1 MTIGELLMFRNTSRQ
16 HLIIIGIVHLASPSR
31 PLLRL
36 PRLLPPPPRTL
47 PPRLAVLVSRMVIIG
62 KSTAVRSSPTILT
75 ILGTVPMVS
84 RSRQLPR
91 QLRPPQPPLQVLL
104 LPIRTMRRSM
114 TTTTRPPVRVLLA
127 SLMATTGIAHQV
139 CRNPPRPLLPLRRL
153 EVPMSLPPA
162 VLPQHQLWPS
172 QPMLPLF

>member
-1 MTIGELLMFRNTSRQ
+1 MFRNTSRQ

-104 LPIRTMRRSM
+104 LPTRMMRRSM